1 MDHVNFLKLWKLCGG
16 ENKKGMADSSE
27 SDVGLNERTKMVC
40 EQGWLHKHGYTL
52 FAGQNVGVN
61 TNGTD
66 APSATHN
73 HAFSVRSV
81 TPTPSSS
88 SSKPSGTLGHW

>member
-40 EQGWLHKHGYTL
+40 GQGWLQKHGHTL
-52 FAGQNVGVN
+52 FAARMLVSTQM
-61 TNGTD
+61 
-66 APSATHN
+66 APMRQVPHTTMLSL
-73 HAFSVRSV
+73 SDR
-81 TPTPSSS
+81 
-88 SSKPSGTLGHW
+88 